1 MRSQFI
7 SVEGTF
13 NFRDVGGCPTTDGG
27 HTRSGVLYRSASL
40 DQLTSAGLRKI
51 SDLEV
56 EVVVDVRSS
65 DEVERHGRFAYEGM
79 GIEWIH
85 VPSPVGPPTGSMRDA
100 MQDTIFAAR
109 DPMAVVFTK
118 IVEAGADV
126 LASPL
131 HTLATASGPMV
142 VHCTSGKDRTG
153 LIAFLAQMICG
164 VDPEQALED
173 FELSSL
179 ALAEVRNDMQARF
192 PEMEHFDQATL
203 DRMAGAHRE
212 WIISAL
218 ESVGGIGDLDPWLDS
233 IGIDAPVRADIRQRM
248 VAY

>member
-1 MRSQFI
+1 MHREFI

-13 NFRDVGGCPTTDGG
+13 NFRDVGGRPTTDGG

-40 DQLTSAGLRKI
+40 DRLTGAGFKTI
-51 SDLEV
+51 SELDV

-65 DEVERHGRFAYEGM
+65 DEVDRHGRFAFEGT

-85 VPSPVGPPTGSMRDA
+85 VPSPVGPPTGSLRDE
-100 MQDTIFAAR
+100 MQETVFAAS
-109 DPMAVVFTK
+109 DPMAVIFTK

-126 LASPL
+126 VASPL
-131 HTLATASGPMV
+131 ETLATASGPMV

-153 LIAFLAQMICG
+153 LIAFLAQMICR
-164 VDPEQALED
+164 VDPEQAFED

-192 PEMEHFDQATL
+192 PEMEHFDQATI
-203 DRMAGAHRE
+203 DRMSGAHRE

-233 IGIDAPVRADIRQRM
+233 IGIDAPVRADIRKRM